1 VESQWFVARL
11 HDRSIRGLSRQVA
24 ALIQSGTLPVG
35 THLPP
40 IRELAYAL
48 GVSPATVS
56 IAWGELRRRNLIE
69 GRGRS
74 GMFVTGTSIVPH
86 PTRRTASVGLS
97 KTSFDLTSYTPD
109 LSLLP
114 RLDGAF
120 SLVRRTPNL
129 NAYEDETITAALR
142 AIASDTWPYTPE
154 DFMACN
160 GGYGGVHDVMHA
172 LIPPGSLVAVED
184 PVPMRVLDILDHL
197 SALIVPVRSDNDGPV
212 PDSLRVALARG
223 ATAFY
228 LQPGLNAITGRAI
241 SVKRVAELGAVMS
254 EAPATWIIEDDA
266 LSGLTDQATASL
278 GLWRPEQT
286 IHVRSLSKSL
296 GPDLR
301 IGVISASARIIREL
315 QAFRSFGAGWT
326 SRLLQSAA
334 AWMLTDTKTCAT
346 VAWARH
352 VYGERRRALADALA
366 SHGVNVGDGGGF
378 SLWLP
383 VANEADALAILASD
397 GIRVTGGKKCSVGG
411 APHIRLSFSQ
421 LTSDQSWL
429 ASRLVCAGL
438 RSVGAGQAL

>member
-1 VESQWFVARL
+1 MESQWFVARL

-24 ALIQSGTLPVG
+24 ALIQSGMLPVG
-35 THLPP
+35 TNLPP
-40 IRELAYAL
+40 IRKLAFAL

-86 PTRRTASVGLS
+86 PVRRTASVGLS
-97 KTSFDLTSYTPD
+97 KASFDLTSYTPD

-114 RLDGAF
+114 SLDRAF
-120 SLVRRTPNL
+120 SLVGRTPNL
-129 NAYEDETITAALR
+129 NAYEDETIIGALR

-172 LIPPGSLVAVED
+172 LIPPGSMVAVED
-184 PVPMRVLDILDHL
+184 PAPMRVLDILDHL
-197 SALIVPVRSDNDGPV
+197 SALIVPVRSDEEGPL
-212 PDSLRVALARG
+212 PDSLQAALGRG

-241 SVKRVAELGAVMS
+241 SAARAAELAVSMAD
-254 EAPATWIIEDDA
+254 APATWIIEDDA
-266 LSGLTDQATASL
+266 LSGLADKTAASL
-278 GLWRPEQT
+278 GVWRPEQT

-334 AWMLTDTKTCAT
+334 AWMLTDTETCAT
-346 VAWARH
+346 IARARH
-352 VYGERRRALADALA
+352 VYGMRRRALADALA
-366 SHGVNVGDGGGF
+366 NHGIDVGGGGGF

-383 VANEADALAILASD
+383 VVNEVDALATLASD

-411 APHIRLSFSQ
+411 APHIRLSFSR
-421 LTSDQSWL
+421 LISDQEWL
-429 ASRLVCAGL
+429 ASRLVFAGL
-438 RSVGAGQAL
+438 R

>member
-1 VESQWFVARL
+1 MVECQWFVARL
-11 HDRSIRGLSRQVA
+11 HDRSIRGLSRQIA

-40 IRELAYAL
+40 IRELAFAL

-56 IAWGELRRRNLIE
+56 MAWGELRRRNLIE

-74 GMFVTGTSIVPH
+74 GMFVTGTSIVAY

-109 LSLLP
+109 RNLLP
-114 RLDGAF
+114 SLDQAF
-120 SLVRRTPNL
+120 SLASRIPTL
-129 NAYEDETITAALR
+129 NAYEDETIIAALR
-142 AIASDTWPYTPE
+142 TIASDSWPYAPE

-160 GGYGGVHDVMHA
+160 GGYGGLHDVMHA

-184 PVPMRVLDILDHL
+184 PAPMRVLDILDHL
-197 SALIVPVRSDNDGPV
+197 SALIVPVRSDDEGPL
-212 PDSLRVALARG
+212 PDSLRAALARG
-223 ATAFY
+223 ATGFY
-228 LQPGLNAITGRAI
+228 LQPGLNAITGGAI
-241 SVKRVAELGAVMS
+241 SMTRAADLAASMS
-254 EAPATWIIEDDA
+254 SAPATWIIEDDA
-266 LSGLTDQATASL
+266 LSGLADRAAASL

-301 IGVISASARIIREL
+301 IGVISASARIIQEL

-326 SRLLQSAA
+326 SRLLQAAA
-334 AWMLTDTKTCAT
+334 AWMLTDTGTCAT
-346 VAWARH
+346 VAQARR

-366 SHGVNVGDGGGF
+366 DHGIDVGDGGGF

-383 VANEADALAILASD
+383 VANEADALASLASN
-397 GIRVTGGKKCSVGG
+397 GIRVTAGKKCSLGG
-411 APHIRLSFSQ
+411 APHIRLSFSH
-421 LTSDQSWL
+421 LISDHGWL
-429 ASRLVCAGL
+429 AGRLISAGL
-438 RSVGAGQAL
+438 R